1 MTKEKS
7 SKEYDRY
14 YVYALI
20 DPETNI
26 PFYVGKGSFNRLAAH
41 FSEQKLNATF
51 NDKNGVLPD
60 ELLDFFETNEKE
72 NRKIEKINDLKRKGF
87 TAKDIARVV
96 ARNLNEKT
104 ALAIEGLLIK
114 NIYGENQLLNIV
126 DGHHTER
133 FREKNNW
140 KYIENFDLKNDNN
153 GNFLSDESR
162 NYYVYALVN
171 PENNKIFYIGKGK
184 GKRLCDHFNDA
195 NNNGDSSNKKL
206 DEIGNLLNKNY
217 KPCDIGRVI
226 ARVESEDM
234 AFMIESF
241 YIKFVIGFKNL
252 HNIQPGQLSGLF
264 RAYED
269 WEIRAG
275 FDIPVIVERGQE
287 RKELLDIFLSEGL
300 DLELQNVVFLLKEK
314 APYIRLNFSNPKVMN
329 AGELVILSC
338 IPDVNENIKLRIQI
352 RSARRFQVIL
362 YPSNKAGKTWME
374 EHFSRLNAFP
384 LKRKDNWFIPEPWR
398 VNNVTDDIELV
409 VKRCLQL
416 IKLAKIHKPEDL
428 GELEYLLDSLHCNIP
443 INRM

>member
-20 DPETNI
+20 DPATKI
-26 PFYVGKGSFNRLAAH
+26 PFYIGKGSFNRLAAH
-41 FSEQKLNATF
+41 FSEQNLNVTF
-51 NDKNGVLPD
+51 NNKNGVLPD
-60 ELLDFFETNEKE
+60 EILDFLETNEKE
-72 NRKIEKINDLKRKGF
+72 NKKIEKINDLKIKGF

-114 NIYGENQLLNIV
+114 NIYGKNQLSNIV

-140 KYIENFDLKNDNN
+140 KYIENFDLKKDNN
-153 GNFLSDESR
+153 GNFLSDESS
-162 NYYVYALVN
+162 NYYVYVLIN

-195 NNNGDSSNKKL
+195 KNNGESSSKKL
-206 DEIGNLLNKNY
+206 DEIVTLLNKNY

-241 YIKFVIGFKNL
+241 YIKFFIGFKHL
-252 HNIQPGQLSGLF
+252 HNVQPGQLSELF

-275 FDIPVIVERGQE
+275 FDIPIIIEKRQE
-287 RKELLDIFLSEGL
+287 RKELLDIFLSEDL
-300 DLELQNVVFLLKEK
+300 DLELNNV
-314 APYIRLNFSNPKVMN
+314 ASRLREIDPNLAFSEPRVMN
-329 AGELVILSC
+329 AGELVILSS
-338 IPDVNENIKLRIQI
+338 IPSVNVNIKLRIQI

-362 YPSNKAGKTWME
+362 YPSNSAGKKWMK

-384 LKRKDNWFIPEPWR
+384 LKRQDNWLIPEPWR

-409 VKRCLQL
+409 VERCLEL
-416 IKLAKIHKPEDL
+416 IKLAKIHKREEL
-428 GELEYLLDSLHCNIP
+428 NELEYLLASLP
-443 INRM
+443 YNRTGK